1 LEQFTSK
8 GKDMNDDDDFGFTAI
23 DYDPIADAD
32 TVTNMQDKLKAVE
45 NLILPL
51 LQNLQKN
58 PEKPTIHWPNR
69 KETIQKQI
77 DKILAITRS

>member
-1 LEQFTSK
+1 MEQPTSK
-8 GKDMNDDDDFGFTAI
+8 GKNMMEDDDFGFTAI
-23 DYDPIADAD
+23 DYDPVVD
-32 TVTNMQDKLKAVE
+32 MQVGTELKNKLQELE

-69 KETIQKQI
+69 KETIQRQI